1 MTMGHSLTFY
11 KSIIVGMS
19 FASKFILIFLFL
31 LLVGCAILPD
41 DEASL
46 VLEDLAARG
55 KPSRLKERTPDPV
68 RRSLTYRDR
77 GRRCQADL
85 YLPGQPPRAGIVLV
99 PGVAALG
106 RNDPRLVAF
115 AITLSRARFLV
126 LVPDIPNLRAI
137 MIQPD
142 DVQTIAGAFAH
153 LVSRSELP
161 AGSRTGIGAFSYAAG
176 PAILA
181 ALDPAIRERVDFV
194 LGIGG
199 YYNLRQVITFF
210 TTGYFRARGRW
221 RYLKPNRYG
230 KWVFVL
236 SNVGRLTNAM
246 DQQAF
251 RFMAERRLKDPD
263 APIADLAGVL
273 TAEGQALFALLENRD
288 PERTPFLIA
297 KLPAAIGN
305 DIEAL
310 NLANHDLSRL
320 RAKLI
325 LPHGT
330 DDEIIPYSE
339 SVALAAAVPAGRA
352 QLFLIA
358 GLAHV
363 DILPRKLDRRALWR
377 AINALLGERGS

>member
-1 MTMGHSLTFY
+1 MGPFLTFY
-11 KSIIVGMS
+11 KSIVVGMS
-19 FASKFILIFLFL
+19 FASKFILIFVFL

-55 KPSRLKERTPDPV
+55 KSSRLKERTSDPV
-68 RRSLTYRDR
+68 RRLLTYSDH
-77 GRRCQADL
+77 GRHCQADL
-85 YLPGQPPRAGIVLV
+85 YLPGQPPRAGIVLI

-115 AITLSRARFLV
+115 ATTLARVRFLV
-126 LVPDIPNLRAI
+126 LVPDIPNLRAL
-137 MIQPD
+137 MIQSD
-142 DVQTIAGAFAH
+142 DVQRIVGAFPH

-161 AGSRTGIGAFSYAAG
+161 AGSRIGIGAFSYAAG

-181 ALDPAIRERVDFV
+181 ALDPAIRERVDFI
-194 LGIGG
+194 LGVGG

-210 TTGYFRARGRW
+210 TTGYFRERGRW

-246 DQQAF
+246 DQQVF

-263 APIADLAGVL
+263 APIADLAGAL

-310 NLANHDLSRL
+310 NLANQDLSRL

-325 LPHGT
+325 LLHGT

-339 SVALAAAVPAGRA
+339 SVALAAAAPAGRA

-377 AINALLGERGS
+377 AINALLGERGR